1 MSDEDAA
8 KRAEEAAKRAE
19 EAAERAASEAAKVE
33 KAVTGSGTEGRN
45 AASGGPA
52 GKEPGEYDDG
62 V

>member
-19 EAAERAASEAAKVE
+19 EAAKHAAEEAARIE
-33 KAVTGSGTEGRN
+33 KAVAASGSEGRN

-52 GKEPGEYDDG
+52 GKDKGDYDDG